1 LPSLSSVV
9 KMQIVTTFSRPMTKS
24 EWTAHEA
31 QFLKPEFFNL
41 VSEMY
46 QAGEMLHNKDEFL
59 GDSVRWDVEFIN
71 MAAFKKWQGEVARR
85 GLIDDDEYKR
95 FGFKIETTIS

>member
-1 LPSLSSVV
+1 
-9 KMQIVTTFSRPMTKS
+9 
-24 EWTAHEA
+24 
-31 QFLKPEFFNL
+31 
-41 VSEMY
+41 
-46 QAGEMLHNKDEFL
+46 MLHNKDEFL